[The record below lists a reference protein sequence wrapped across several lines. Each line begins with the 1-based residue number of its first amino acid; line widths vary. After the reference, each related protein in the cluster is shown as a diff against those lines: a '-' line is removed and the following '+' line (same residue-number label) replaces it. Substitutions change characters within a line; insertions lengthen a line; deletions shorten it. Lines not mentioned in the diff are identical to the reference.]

1 LPGIP
6 SLYYGDEAGLTGGA
20 DPFCRGCY
28 PWGNVDKELLHFY
41 AKLGEMRKN
50 SNAFKGDL
58 RCIHAGLGLL
68 CYEREYENE
77 KILTHFRRSYRETYS
92 NT

>member
-1 LPGIP
+1 M
-6 SLYYGDEAGLTGGA
+6 
-20 DPFCRGCY
+20 
-28 PWGNVDKELLHFY
+28 
-41 AKLGEMRKN
+41 LGEMRKN

-77 KILTHFRRSYRETYS
+77 KILVAVNRWQEDDILEIPNEWQGAELVFGEIPIENKLTIRAKDFVILQK
-92 NT
+92 NK